1 MEYCFKKKVKMTI
14 KHNQPKWFW
23 EFLKTNEPKENEI
36 IKFKDSK
43 FKIKNSIPRFINK
56 NSENQQQT
64 SDTFGYKWKKRDT
77 FENNVNKHMEFWLN
91 ERYGEIKECFLKQ
104 FNHKPYVLDA
114 GCGGGMSGMLFFKN
128 IMKDIYYVGADIS
141 SAVDVAASRFLE
153 KNYYCS
159 FIQCDLTKLPFAKNS
174 FDIIFSE
181 GVLHHTDNTFD
192 ALASV
197 SEYLKKNGKIYFYV
211 YKKKSPIRE
220 FSDDFIR
227 EKIQNL
233 SSQEAWNQLLPLT
246 KLGKL
251 IGELNAEIDIK
262 EKIDLLEI
270 PSGKI
275 NIQRLFYWHI
285 FKIFYRPEMSIEEM
299 NHINFDWYAPKNAF
313 RQSPEEVRSW
323 CKKLNLDIEREYVDD
338 AGITIIAQK
347 VK

>member
-1 MEYCFKKKVKMTI
+1 MI
-14 KHNQPKWFW
+14 NKHNQPKWFW
-23 EFLKTNEPKENEI
+23 ELLKIKEPKENEEI
-36 IKFKDSK
+36 NIKDSK
-43 FKIKNSIPRFINK
+43 FKIKNSIPRFINQ
-56 NSENQQQT
+56 NSASQQQT

-77 FENNVNKHMEFWLN
+77 FENNVNKHMEFWLI
-91 ERYGEIKECFLKQ
+91 ERYGEIKECFLNQ
-104 FNHKPYVLDA
+104 FNYKPYILDA
-114 GCGGGMSGMLFFKN
+114 GCGGGMSGMSFFKN
-128 IMKDIYYVGADIS
+128 ILKDVYYVGADIS

-153 KNYYCS
+153 KKNYCS

-197 SEYLKKNGKIYFYV
+197 SQYLKKNGKIYFYV

-233 SSQEAWNQLLPLT
+233 SSQEAWDQLLPLT

-251 IGELNAEIDIK
+251 LGELNVEIDIK

-275 NIQRLFYWHI
+275 NIQRLFYWYI
-285 FKIFYRPEMSIEEM
+285 FKNFYRPEMNIEEM

-323 CKKLNLDIEREYVDD
+323 CKKLNLDIKREYIDE

>member
-1 MEYCFKKKVKMTI
+1 MMKKYY
-14 KHNQPKWFW
+14 QPKWFW
-23 EFLKTNEPKENEI
+23 KLLNIKEPKENEI
-36 IKFKDSK
+36 FTSKDHK
-43 FKIKNSIPRFINK
+43 FKIKNSIPRHIIR
-56 NSENQQQT
+56 NSESQQQT
-64 SDTFGYKWKKRDT
+64 SNTFGYKWNKRYKI
-77 FENNVNKHMEFWLN
+77 ENYENQHMEFWLN
-91 ERYGEIKECFLKQ
+91 ERYGEIKECFLNQ
-104 FNHKPYVLDA
+104 FTYKPYILDA
-114 GCGGGMSGMLFFKN
+114 GCGGGMSGMSFFKN
-128 IMKDIYYVGADIS
+128 ILNNIYYVGADIS

-153 KNYYCS
+153 KDFHCG
-159 FIQCDLTKLPFAKNS
+159 FIQCDLMKLPFAKNS

-181 GVLHHTDNTFD
+181 GVLHHTDNTFN

-197 SEYLKKNGKIYFYV
+197 TEYLKKKGKIYFYV

-220 FSDDFIR
+220 FSDDLIR

-233 SSQEAWNQLLPLT
+233 SSEEAWDQLLPLT

-251 IGELNAEIDIK
+251 LGELNIEIDIK

-285 FKIFYRPEMSIEEM
+285 FKIFYRPELNIDEM
-299 NHINFDWYAPKNAF
+299 NHINFDWYAPQNAF
-313 RQSPEEVRSW
+313 RQTPEEVRDW
-323 CKKLNLDIEREYVDD
+323 CKKLNLDIEREYIDE